1 MRYKEQNSGLLKKF
15 HPHLAPLLEPNI
27 DAAIETQQAKNG
39 LPVFKY
45 EGVAM
50 HGAYK
55 PEEEGARLLAQ
66 MDQGVKNV
74 IVFGLGYG
82 HHLRDAV
89 GAGLNVTVVEPSA
102 AIFKSAME
110 NADMAFALEKCRIFV
125 GKRVRRVLDDYDCRG
140 ARIMAHRPYL
150 RFFQAEYDKLEV
162 SFITRKL
169 VAERKPRILLA
180 GPIYGGTET
189 TFRYVKEALT
199 ALGADVAAF
208 DATAFKQSYFL
219 MDEVTPNETHRHQ
232 LKALYSNVLGEA
244 MVAMAD
250 DRKPDLILVMAQ
262 APLDVGALA
271 RLRQLKIPI
280 AFWFVEDFR
289 TLKYWDRVAPYYDY
303 FFTIQRGEFHERLGK
318 AGARCVAYLP
328 QASAP
333 LHHKPLP
340 LSPEDTKRYGSDISF
355 MGAGYNNRRVFF
367 SGLLDYDFKI
377 WGTEWELSSAVGQR
391 VANRNRR
398 LSPEEYIKIF
408 SASKIN
414 LNLHS
419 SIMNAGIDPVGDFVN
434 PRVFELAACGAFQL
448 ADMRS
453 ELPALMQPGKEIETY
468 ASLEELRGKI
478 DRYLKHPEER
488 EAIARAG
495 RERTLEDHTFER
507 RMEELLAVIFSRE
520 GETFAIRQK
529 EESHGRN
536 VVKNMVA
543 EAEAK
548 GNAELAAFLR
558 GFDPEGE
565 LSLKAV
571 ADHISKGK
579 GALGRAESLLL
590 MVNELLV
597 QK

>member
-1 MRYKEQNSGLLKKF
+1 MRYKDQNATLIKRR
-15 HPHLAPLLEPNI
+15 HPHLAPVLNEANSR
-27 DAAIETQQAKNG
+27 AIETLQAKNG

-55 PEEEGARLLAQ
+55 PEEEGTRLLAQ
-66 MDQGVKNV
+66 IDQGVKNV

-82 HHLRDAV
+82 HHLREAV
-89 GAGLNVTVVEPSA
+89 NAGINVTVVEPSA
-102 AIFKSAME
+102 AIFKSAVE
-110 NADMAFALEKCRIFV
+110 NADIGFVLEHCPIFV
-125 GKRVRRVLDDYDCRG
+125 GKRVRQVLDAYDTRG
-140 ARIMAHRPYL
+140 AQLLTHRPYL
-150 RFFQAEYDKLEV
+150 RFFQTEYDKLEV

-169 VAERKPRILLA
+169 VAERKPRVMLA

-189 TFRYVKEALT
+189 TFRYVKEALIT
-199 ALGADVAAF
+199 LGAEVTAF
-208 DATAFKQSYFL
+208 DATAFKQAYFL

-232 LKALYSNVLGEA
+232 LKSLYSNMLGEA

-250 DRKPDLILVMAQ
+250 DRKPDLVLVMAQ

-271 RLRQLKIPI
+271 RLRQLNIPI

-328 QASAP
+328 QAAAP
-333 LHHKPLP
+333 LHHKPLA
-340 LSPEDTKRYGSDISF
+340 LSTEDKKLHGSDLSF
-355 MGAGYNNRRVFF
+355 MGAGYNNRRAFF

-377 WGTEWELSSAVGQR
+377 WGTEWDLASVVGQR
-391 VANRNRR
+391 VANKNRR
-398 LSPEEYIKIF
+398 LNPEEYIKIF
-408 SASKIN
+408 NASKIN

-419 SIMNAGIDPVGDFVN
+419 SIMDSGIDPKGDFVN
-434 PRVFELAACGAFQL
+434 PRVFELAACGAFQIT
-448 ADMRS
+448 DMRG
-453 ELPALMQPGKEIETY
+453 ELPALMQPGKEIETFS
-468 ASLEELRGKI
+468 SLEELREKI
-478 DRYLKHPEER
+478 DHYLIHPEGR
-488 EAIARAG
+488 EAIAHAG
-495 RERTLEDHTFER
+495 RERALEDHTFER
-507 RMEELLAVIFSRE
+507 RMEEMLAIIFSRE
-520 GETFAIRQK
+520 GETFAVRTK
-529 EESHGRN
+529 EEGHGRN
-536 VVKNMVA
+536 MVKNMIA

-548 GNAELAAFLR
+548 GNAELVTFLKS
-558 GFDPEGE
+558 FDPEEE

-571 ADHISKGK
+571 SGHINKGK
-579 GALGRAESLLL
+579 GTLGRAESIFL